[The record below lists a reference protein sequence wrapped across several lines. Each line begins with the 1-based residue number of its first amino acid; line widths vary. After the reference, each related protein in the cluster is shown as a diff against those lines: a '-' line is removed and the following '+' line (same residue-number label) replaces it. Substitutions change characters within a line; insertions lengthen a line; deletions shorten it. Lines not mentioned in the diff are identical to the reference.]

1 MSKSCLHEYPF
12 EIEEYLPKSMRI
24 CNALDS
30 NIINWWPSYTNILNS
45 HRVDT
50 KVRLQ
55 ISC

>member
-30 NIINWWPSYTNILNS
+30 NIINWWPSYANILNS

-50 KVRLQ
+50 KARLQ